1 MGMAVGH
8 VDLGGNQGNSKV
20 LQNKGRGYFLKILF
34 NLFFKRQQDKLLW
47 GREEGRRLV
56 CPGTTFLTEKAAVP
70 MKQVNK

>member
-8 VDLGGNQGNSKV
+8 MNLGGNQGNSKV
-20 LQNKGRGYFLKILF
+20 LQNKGRGYFKIFLF
-34 NLFFKRQQDKLLW
+34 NLYFRGQQDKLLW